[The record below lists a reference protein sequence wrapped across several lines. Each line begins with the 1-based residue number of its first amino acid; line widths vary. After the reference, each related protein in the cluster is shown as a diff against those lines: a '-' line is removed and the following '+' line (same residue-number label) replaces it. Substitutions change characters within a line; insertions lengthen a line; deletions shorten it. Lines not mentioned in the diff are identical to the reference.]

1 MPKIIAAGDEV
12 DGWEARS
19 AEEIQ
24 VQELWGAVEF
34 AVREL
39 KAFTMPAI
47 FEEGREWTRIWHELG
62 LSKLNDADGPI
73 SLTQQTAADLLKRAE
88 ESNQAKGLLMEVM
101 AIILERGGTLAP
113 SLRDALVSHLRGSD
127 FSAEKNK
134 DSDGSRFWARNYM
147 INYVAGLVCTIYS
160 TERTRG
166 KMSEDTVAASDIIYH
181 AFKEMEENPIGFGT
195 VQNII
200 FNPDPSHKSVS
211 NYNRENYLNIRSL
224 IIKSSFD
231 ECTD

>member
-1 MPKIIAAGDEV
+1 MCKQRAAGDEV
-12 DGWEARS
+12 DRWEVRS

-24 VQELWGAVEF
+24 DQELWDAVEF
-34 AVREL
+34 AVSEL

-73 SLTQQTAADLLKRAE
+73 SLTQQTAADLLKRVE

-113 SLRDALVSHLRGSD
+113 SLRVALVSHLRGLD
-127 FSAEKNK
+127 FSAGKNK
-134 DSDGSRFWARNYM
+134 YSDEPKFWARNYM
-147 INYVAGLVCTIYS
+147 INYVAGLICNIYS
-160 TERTRG
+160 TNRVRG
-166 KMSEDTVAASDIIYH
+166 KESVGKVAASDIIYH
-181 AFKEMEENPIGFGT
+181 ALKEMEENTIGFGT
-195 VQNII
+195 LQNII
-200 FNPDPSHKSVS
+200 FDPNKINKPVS

-224 IIKSSFD
+224 IIDSSFD
-231 ECTD
+231 EW